1 MVAVKDNLIVR
12 TGKGILSFSLAS
24 VIRTAL
30 GGLNEGGESL
40 RDTYR
45 AVSPFYPLKYG
56 AGRKMLALIPA
67 VPLTSFGEVPE
78 QITMDLRFVD
88 VDGATPFRD
97 LVAILSLA
105 KMQRPKAALE
115 FGTYFG
121 STTANLAMN
130 LPEARIHTIDLPEDN
145 TAANAL
151 VEGRPIDDLHL
162 IKGRQLGKAFRGTAL
177 EQRIVQHQ
185 GDTATYD
192 YGVIPDPVN
201 VFLIDGSHT
210 YDYARSDTLRCF
222 ALAKEESTF
231 LWHDCDEFH
240 PGVMK
245 WLVEMIRAGLPVVRM
260 KDTSL
265 ACMKID
271 AQDARILKM
280 LHS

>member
-1 MVAVKDNLIVR
+1 MLVAKDNFIVR

-45 AVSPFYPLKYG
+45 AVAPFYPLKYG
-56 AGRKMLALIPA
+56 AGRKILALIPA
-67 VPLTSFGEVPE
+67 VPLTYFGEVQEPM
-78 QITMDLRFVD
+78 TMDLRYVD
-88 VDGATPFRD
+88 VDGTTPFRD

-105 KMQRPKAALE
+105 KLQQPKAALE

-130 LPEARIHTIDLPEDN
+130 LPDARIHTIDLPEDD
-145 TAANAL
+145 TAASAL

-162 IKGRQLGKAFRGTAL
+162 IKGRQLGKAFRGTPL

-192 YGVIPDPVN
+192 YSVIQDPVSF
-201 VFLIDGSHT
+201 VLVDGSHT
-210 YDYARSDTLRCF
+210 YDYARSDTLRAF
-222 ALAKEESTF
+222 SVAKGECTF
-231 LWHDCDEFH
+231 LWHDCDEFN
-240 PGVMK
+240 PGVLK
-245 WLVEMIRAGLPVVRM
+245 WLVEMIRAGLPVVRIEH
-260 KDTSL
+260 TVL

-271 AQDARILKM
+271 AQDARILKLM
-280 LHS
+280 NA